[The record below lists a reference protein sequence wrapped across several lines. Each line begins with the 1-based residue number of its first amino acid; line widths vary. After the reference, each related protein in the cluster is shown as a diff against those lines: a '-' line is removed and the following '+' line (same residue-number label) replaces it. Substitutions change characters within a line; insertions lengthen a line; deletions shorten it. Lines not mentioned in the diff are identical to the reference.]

1 MRRHATALSALS
13 AVLLGMAVPVALTA
27 GPAQAATQEEIDNVP
42 SGGTFQIEG
51 HGWGHGHGMSQ
62 WGAQG
67 GASLGKTAD
76 QITSFYYPNTTK
88 AALANSAIRV
98 LLQEDDDSD
107 TQVFPATDLGV
118 TDLSSGA
125 TMTLP
130 SGPTRWRSAVDSA
143 GLHLQGL
150 VGSTWKPY
158 LLGGRTAMP
167 GPLQFSG
174 PATIR
179 TAFPNGTSNDFRGA
193 IRSVRTTASRV
204 GTVNV
209 VSMESYLLGVVP
221 RESSSSWKPAAL
233 QAQAIAA
240 RSYSAW
246 KRNNAPSAQYF
257 DICDTTQCQVYG
269 GAAIYS
275 SSGERTPL
283 EATTTN
289 QAVQATAGVIRTYN
303 GKAIFAEFSSSN
315 GGWSTDGGEPY
326 LIAQQDDWDG
336 SVSSTVHSWT
346 ATLTAAQLQARYQA
360 VGTLKRI
367 RTTLRDGNGEWGGR
381 VKAVV
386 LEGVDSAGKATS
398 VTTTGSGVY
407 NAHTWPASS
416 DGLRGTWW
424 HVKSTLSSA
433 VTSQSAAPTLVH
445 SPGVSTGTL
454 AVTIK
459 NTGGAS
465 WSTSGLHL
473 AVASPPGQADPLVG
487 GSTTPGRYTGTATTI
502 APNATATFS
511 FALTGDG
518 VGVGLQGRSYRLR
531 NGAGALFGS
540 AVSWQVPVRAPVL
553 TAVQGAPPK
562 ASSTAPNNSAG
573 SPGSVFADG
582 RTVVVPVAG
591 STGVTLT
598 ARNTGNVTWPV
609 GSAPVRLG
617 TSNPRGAAS
626 PSAGSDWLGSSRPSG
641 LTSTRAVP
649 AGQNG
654 TFALTLHGNGK
665 PVGVTTESFEPF
677 WEGRAWMGPVTP
689 LTLVRT
695 DPSKAR
701 LASLE
706 AGLPS
711 TIALT
716 NAPNGTTSLTVRLR
730 NLGGQPWSVAQE
742 RMGSASTRLSTTGWS
757 SSTAPPSMAAN
768 ASRPGQ
774 AKVYPGE
781 IGEWRIPLSAARKAA
796 GTYYL
801 RMQAKGADGVPYG
814 PLLTSKVTVAQA
826 VLSGKVSRQ
835 AGLVNVPSNGTVLAF
850 FEVKNTG
857 NVAWPVKGPLRS
869 EALASGGSP
878 SHAASWISASRPS
891 ALSLNLNRRGATSVL
906 PGEIGRFLVVLAG
919 NGRTPRTSSEPFDVV
934 WETYGRMTGVKP
946 VLSYRVV

>member
-1 MRRHATALSALS
+1 MRRRLPALSALS
-13 AVLLGMAVPVALTA
+13 AVLLGTALPMTVAVA
-27 GPAQAATQEEIDNVP
+27 PAQAATREETYDVP

-76 QITSFYYPNTTK
+76 QITSFSYPNTSK
-88 AALANSAIRV
+88 ASLANAAIRV
-98 LLQEDDDSD
+98 LLQEDDDAD
-107 TQVFPATDLGV
+107 TQVFPATGLGV

-150 VGSTWKPY
+150 VGSSWQPY
-158 LLGGRTAMP
+158 LLGGKTAMS

-174 PATIR
+174 PASIR
-179 TAFPNGTSNDFRGA
+179 TGFPDGTSHDYRGA
-193 IRSVRTTASRV
+193 IRSVRTTATTV

-209 VSMESYLLGVVP
+209 VPMESYLLGVVP

-233 QAQAIAA
+233 QAQAVAA

-246 KRNNAPSAQYF
+246 KRNNAPGAQFF
-257 DICDTTQCQVYG
+257 DLCDTTQCQVYG

-283 EATTTN
+283 EAATTT
-289 QAVQATAGVIRTYN
+289 QAVQATAGVIRTYA

-315 GGWSTDGGEPY
+315 GGWSTDGGQPY

-336 SVSSTVHSWT
+336 AVPSTVHSWT
-346 ATLTAAQLQARYQA
+346 ATLTAAQLQARYPA

-367 RTTLRDGNGEWGGR
+367 RVTGRDGNGEWGGR
-381 VKAVV
+381 VKTVV
-386 LEGVDSAGKATS
+386 LEGVDAAGNATS

-424 HVKSTLSSA
+424 HVRSTLSSA
-433 VTSQSAAPTLVH
+433 VTSQSAAPTLVR

-454 AVTIK
+454 SVTLK
-459 NTGGAS
+459 NTGVTS
-465 WSTSGLHL
+465 WSTAGLHL

-487 GSTTPGRYTGTATTI
+487 GSTTPGQYTGTATSI
-502 APNATATFS
+502 APDATASFS

-518 VGVGLQGRSYRLR
+518 VPVGLQGRSYRLR
-531 NGAGALFGS
+531 NGTGALFGS
-540 AVSWQVPVRAPVL
+540 TVSWQVPVQAPVL
-553 TAVQGAPPK
+553 TAVQGAQPK
-562 ASSTAPNNSAG
+562 PSSTAPNSPSDN
-573 SPGSVFADG
+573 PGSVFADG
-582 RTVVVPVAG
+582 RTIVVPVAG

-598 ARNTGNVTWPV
+598 ARNTGNVSWPV

-617 TSNPRGAAS
+617 TSDPRGSAS
-626 PSAGSDWLGSSRPSG
+626 PSSGSGWLSSARPSG
-641 LTSTRAVP
+641 LASTRPVP

-654 TFALTLHGNGK
+654 TFMLTLYGNGK
-665 PVGVTTESFEPF
+665 PVGATTESFEPL
-677 WEGRAWMGPVTP
+677 WEGRRWMGPVMP
-689 LTLVRT
+689 LTIVRT

-701 LASLE
+701 LAMLM
-706 AGLPS
+706 AGFPS
-711 TIALT
+711 TVALT
-716 NAPNGTTSLTVRLR
+716 NAPSGTTSLTVRLR
-730 NLGGQPWSVAQE
+730 NLGGQPWTVGQE
-742 RMGSASTRLSTTGWS
+742 RMGSAGTPLSTTGWS
-757 SSTAPPSMAAN
+757 SSTAPPSLAAN

-774 AKVYPGE
+774 GKVYPGE
-781 IGEWRIPLSAARKAA
+781 IGEWRIPISAARKAA
-796 GTYYL
+796 GSYAL

-814 PLLTSKVTVAQA
+814 PVLTSKVTVAQA
-826 VLSGKVSRQ
+826 ALTGTVSRQ
-835 AGLVNVPSNGTVLAF
+835 AGAVDVARAGTVLAF
-850 FEVKNTG
+850 FEVRNTG
-857 NVAWPVKGPLRS
+857 NVAWPVNGPLRS

-878 SHAASWISASRPS
+878 SRASNWFAASRPS

-906 PGEIGRFLVVLAG
+906 PGETGRFLVVLAG
-919 NGRTPRTSSEPFDVV
+919 NGRTTGTRSEPFGVV
-934 WETYGRMTGVKP
+934 WESYARMTGVKP
-946 VLSYRVV
+946 VLSYRVR